1 MEGATLHMPYADLW
15 HAVGNCCRKV
25 WRLEETEEEAAL
37 NRRGGIEVGGLSG
50 RSVKGPGGLLLEGDE
65 RKEGCGGGSH
75 HGRSGKSGAGFV
87 ERLEPP
93 AGCCSRGVYRHV
105 SADASTL
112 SRTGLGLTT
121 LVRCVG

>member
-1 MEGATLHMPYADLW
+1 MRLMQACGLRLEM
-15 HAVGNCCRKV
+15 AVGRFGESEDRKV
-25 WRLEETEEEAAL
+25 RLTWVA
-37 NRRGGIEVGGLSG
+37 RRAGRFGGLSG

-87 ERLEPP
+87 ERLEPL

-105 SADASTL
+105 SADASML